1 MKIGLNI
8 KLINVKKQVKN
19 IKISLL
25 ELLLTWLLIKIF
37 RKRLVKMCNIKIK
50 TFWEINKVIG
60 LRKVMEKLIDQVVLH
75 YTQLGGWNT
84 QIIENIQ

>member
-60 LRKVMEKLIDQVVLH
+60 LKKVMEKLIDQVVLH